1 MIEAVSTNKLFHQ
14 VLVNMPTETQMK
26 VDWSFDIATAI
37 DQALQRKGMTQKE
50 LAERVGTS
58 PASVHSWLGGT
69 HNFTLSTLAKISSVL
84 GISLISVTKQKK

>member
-14 VLVNMPTETQMK
+14 VLGNMPKETKMK

-37 DQALQRKGMTQKE
+37 DQALQSKGMSQKE
-50 LAERVGTS
+50 LAVRVGTS

-69 HNFTLSTLAKISSVL
+69 HNFTLSTLARISAVL
-84 GISLISVTKQKK
+84 DVPLISVVK